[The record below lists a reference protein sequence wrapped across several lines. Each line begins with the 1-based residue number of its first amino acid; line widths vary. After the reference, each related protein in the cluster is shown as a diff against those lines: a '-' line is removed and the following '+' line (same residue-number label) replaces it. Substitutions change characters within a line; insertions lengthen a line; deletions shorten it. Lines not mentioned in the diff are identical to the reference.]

1 MVLRHHA
8 ARCGVLAAAAATAL
22 LVTPLPAVAATTG
35 VFVGGTRSGV
45 TVTIDG
51 QRTQT
56 TLLGLELEDHT
67 VLQTY
72 CVELDVNARR
82 HAQLAEAPWSDY
94 PDAGEQFNAHPEKVL
109 WILHSSYPNVTLGDL
124 SGKAGASLDEAEAI
138 AGTQAAIWHLSNGAD
153 LDATGNPADV
163 VALYGYL
170 TGAANTGI
178 AQQPPVSL
186 SITPADRVE
195 AQVGSAAGPFT
206 VHTTAAEVAL
216 TVHGPDGVHAV
227 GPGGAPLATVAGGTQ
242 FWLSAPA
249 GEATGEAEVSAA
261 AKAEVQKGRLFVGVD
276 NDAHPTQTLIVA
288 ANTKAAVKARSS
300 ARWTPATTTTTTAA
314 TTTGPTTTGPTTTT
328 RAPVT
333 TSTTP
338 SNAFTVPATP
348 SQGGPLANTGASVL
362 PALGLAV
369 LLLAA
374 GIGAL
379 VLQRRRRAG

>member
-8 ARCGVLAAAAATAL
+8 ARCGVLAATAVAAL
-22 LVTPLPAVAATTG
+22 LVTTLPAVAATTG
-35 VFVGGTRSGV
+35 VFAGGTRAGA

-67 VLQTY
+67 LLETY

-82 HAQLAEAPWSDY
+82 HARLAEAPWADY

-109 WILHSSYPNVTLGDL
+109 WILHNSYPNVTLGDL
-124 SGKAGASLDEAEAI
+124 SAKAGAQLDEAEAI
-138 AGTQAAIWHLSNGAD
+138 AGTQAAIWHFSNGAD
-153 LDATGNPADV
+153 LDATGNPADIA
-163 VALYGYL
+163 ALYGYL
-170 TGAANTGI
+170 TGSANTGV

-186 SITPADRVE
+186 SITPAGGAE
-195 AQVGSAAGPFT
+195 AQAGAAAGPFT
-206 VHTTAAEVAL
+206 VHTTAAHVTL
-216 TVHGPDGVHAV
+216 KVDGPDGVHAV
-227 GPGGAPLATVAGGTQ
+227 GPGGAPLTTIADGTQ

-249 GEATGEAEVSAA
+249 GAATGEATVSAF
-261 AKAEVQKGRLFVGVD
+261 AKAEVQKGRLFVGID
-276 NDAHPTQTLIVA
+276 NDTHPTQTLIVA
-288 ANTKAAVKARSS
+288 ANTKAAVTAESS
-300 ARWTPATTTTTTAA
+300 ARWTPAAPSTSTTTTTTR
-314 TTTGPTTTGPTTTT
+314 P
-328 RAPVT
+328 PVT

-379 VLQRRRRAG
+379 LLQRRRRTD

>member
-1 MVLRHHA
+1 MILRHHA

-22 LVTPLPAVAATTG
+22 LVTSLPAVAATTG

-45 TVTIDG
+45 TVMIDG

-124 SGKAGASLDEAEAI
+124 SGKAGAQLDEAEAI

-163 VALYGYL
+163 VALYDYL

-206 VHTTAAEVAL
+206 VHTTAAEVTL

-227 GPGGAPLATVAGGTQ
+227 GPGGVPLTTVADGTQ

-249 GEATGEAEVSAA
+249 GGATGEAEVSAA

-300 ARWTPATTTTTTAA
+300 ARWAPAATTTTTAA
-314 TTTGPTTTGPTTTT
+314 TTTTP
-328 RAPVT
+328 APVT

-362 PALGLAV
+362 PALGLAG

>member
-8 ARCGVLAAAAATAL
+8 ARCGVLAATAVTTL
-22 LVTPLPAVAATTG
+22 LVASLPAAAATTG
-35 VFVGGTRSGV
+35 VFVGGTRAGV

-67 VLQTY
+67 VLETY

-82 HAQLAEAPWSDY
+82 RAQLAEAPWSDY

-124 SGKAGASLDEAEAI
+124 SGKVGADLDQAEAI

-153 LDATGNPADV
+153 LDATGNQADV
-163 VALYGYL
+163 LALYGYL

-186 SITPADRVE
+186 SITPDDRVE
-195 AQVGSAAGPFT
+195 AQAGSAAGPFT
-206 VHTTAAEVAL
+206 VHTTAAEAIL
-216 TVHGPDGVHAV
+216 AVHGTDGVHAV
-227 GPGGAPLATVAGGTQ
+227 GPGGAPLATVADGTQ

-249 GEATGEAEVSAA
+249 GEAAGEAGVTAS
-261 AKAEVQKGRLFVGVD
+261 AKAEVQQGRLFVGVD

-288 ANTKAAVKARSS
+288 ASTKAAVTAKSS
-300 ARWTPATTTTTTAA
+300 ARWTPATPSTTTTS
-314 TTTGPTTTGPTTTT
+314 TTSTTSTTTTTT

-333 TSTTP
+333 TDTTP

-379 VLQRRRRAG
+379 VLRRRRTG